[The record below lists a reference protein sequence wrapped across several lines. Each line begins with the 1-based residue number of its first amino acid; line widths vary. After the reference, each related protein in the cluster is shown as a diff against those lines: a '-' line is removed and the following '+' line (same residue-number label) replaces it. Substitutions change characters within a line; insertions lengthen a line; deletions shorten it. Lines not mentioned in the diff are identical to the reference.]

1 MIPKS
6 KTKVITIDGP
16 AGSGKTTVSRLVALE
31 LGWIY
36 VDTGALYRGVA
47 LEVRQKNIDYDNDQV
62 LEAFVNTLDF
72 KIVTHGKTMRLLS
85 SGVDISDRIR
95 TPEIT
100 MLSSILSAKSPVRA
114 ALLGVQKAIA
124 AKENAVFEGRDMGT
138 VVFPGADHKFFLV
151 ADLKTRA
158 LRRFKE
164 LKEKP
169 AHSLCD
175 VEKDMAKRDKNDSE
189 RETAPLKPADDAIV
203 IDSSALTIEGVVAQ
217 IMHKINP

>member
-1 MIPKS
+1 MKPKI
-6 KTKVITIDGP
+6 ITIDGP
-16 AGSGKTTVSRLVALE
+16 AGSGKTTVSRLLALE
-31 LGWIY
+31 LGWVY

-62 LEAFVNTLDF
+62 LKAFLDTLDF
-72 KIVTHGKTMRLLS
+72 TIVTHGETMKLLS
-85 SGVDISDRIR
+85 SGVDISNKIR
-95 TPEIT
+95 TPEIA
-100 MLSSILSAKSPVRA
+100 MLSSTLSAKPLVRA

-138 VVFPGADHKFFLV
+138 VVFPGADHKFFLI

-164 LKEKP
+164 LKEVP
-169 AHSLCD
+169 VQSLCD
-175 VEKDMAKRDKNDSE
+175 VEKDMAKRDKNDSQ
-189 RETAPLKPADDAIV
+189 RKAAPLKPADDAIL
-203 IDSSALTIEGVVAQ
+203 IDSSALTIDEVVAQ

>member
-1 MIPKS
+1 MKPKI
-6 KTKVITIDGP
+6 ITIDGP
-16 AGSGKTTVSRLVALE
+16 AGSGKTTVSRLLALE
-31 LGWIY
+31 LGWVY

-62 LEAFVNTLDF
+62 LKAFLDTLDF
-72 KIVTHGKTMRLLS
+72 TIVTHGETMKLLS
-85 SGVDISDRIR
+85 SGVDISNKIR
-95 TPEIT
+95 TPEIA
-100 MLSSILSAKSPVRA
+100 MLSSTLSAKPLVRA

-138 VVFPGADHKFFLV
+138 VVFPRADHKFFLI

-164 LKEKP
+164 LKEVP
-169 AHSLCD
+169 VQSLYD
-175 VEKDMAKRDKNDSE
+175 VEKDMAKRDKNDSQ
-189 RETAPLKPADDAIV
+189 RKAAPLKPADDAIL
-203 IDSSALTIEGVVAQ
+203 IDSSALTIDEVVAQ